1 MVNPEPEQETTASPP
16 ENPFDP
22 MIPGHVVVP
31 EAEADRALALLDEL
45 HPSQAHLLDE
55 GELAGRACGGRGLDD
70 GEARAL
76 AAIAERIAYFRLE
89 DETAEGTLET
99 IRALREAELDARPY
113 FYCWPFNHWDLQP
126 GEDLQTVGS
135 VPTELSDLGERDDRA
150 DAWPVY
156 VVDSGYDTANP
167 WAGGALQNVSFDG
180 PHGGDP
186 AHGTF
191 VTALIGALAPG
202 AHIRVY
208 ETDLNH
214 QMPAPAAGQNPV
226 NAANE
231 LAVGVQI
238 QKAIDA
244 HGSGNGPGVLNLS
257 LGTYETHIQT
267 SGTKQSLVPLTLE
280 SVLAQAD
287 DEMVIVAAGGN
298 ELPHLWKGDIAYPAS
313 DPRVL
318 GIGAGDA
325 DGDQPL
331 RWYLWFGPGRT
342 RVEQATKH
350 PSLEALAPGLDLQ
363 SPVGAGYACWSGSS
377 FAAALYSG
385 YLAGNAGAAPAESKS
400 PYPSALFCS

>member
-1 MVNPEPEQETTASPP
+1 MESAEPDQKTTTSPP

-31 EAEADRALALLDEL
+31 EAEADRAFGLLDQL
-45 HPSQAHLLDE
+45 HPDRTYLLDE
-55 GELAGRACGGRGLDD
+55 GELAGRACGGRDLDE
-70 GEARAL
+70 GEEAAL

-89 DETAEGTLET
+89 DATAEGTLDT
-99 IRALREAELDARPY
+99 IRRLREAELDARPY

-126 GEDLQTVGS
+126 GEDRQTVGS
-135 VPTELSDLGERDDRA
+135 VPTDLADLGAETGGGNT
-150 DAWPVY
+150 WPVY
-156 VVDSGYDTANP
+156 VVDSGYDPGNP

-191 VTALIGALAPG
+191 VTALIGAVAPG
-202 AHIRVY
+202 AQIRVY

-214 QMPAPAAGQNPV
+214 QMPAPAAGQNTV
-226 NAANE
+226 SAANE

-257 LGTYETHIQT
+257 LGTYETHIQL
-267 SGTKQSLVPLTLE
+267 SGTSQSLVPLTLE

-313 DPRVL
+313 ASRVL

-325 DGDQPL
+325 DGGQTL
-331 RWYLWFGPGRT
+331 RWYLWLGPGRT

-363 SPVGAGYACWSGSS
+363 APDGAGYARWSGSS

-385 YLAGNAGAAPAESKS
+385 YLAANAGSAPAESKAD
-400 PYPSALFCS
+400 YPLALFS